1 MKFKTVLTTI
11 GVGAGLAYFF
21 DPRQGDRRRELLRDK
36 ANSLVNR
43 MDDSIYATV
52 EDTRNKT
59 RGVLSEW
66 TAKLSNQDNPDWV
79 LAERVRSA
87 LGRLSPHSRG
97 VKVRAEEGQIHL
109 SGSILNDEKDAI
121 LKAASRTRGVRD
133 VIDELEVFYSP
144 EEMSAFQN
152 TTTSQSQ
159 DTPAWRQQ
167 NLSPATRLLSSVGG
181 SLLTLYGLKRKGL
194 AKPVL
199 STAGLLLT
207 ARGMTNMDT
216 GSLLGLST
224 AGNGIRVQ
232 KTININAPIDEVYRF
247 WHNFENFSLFMDHV
261 KEVTV
266 QNDIS
271 NWKVAGPAGSS
282 MEFQSHITRDIPNE
296 SIAWETIPD
305 SQIHHSGV
313 VSFEQNWDGGTR
325 VTVQMTYMPP
335 AGVVGHKVA
344 ELFGVDPRQA
354 MQDDLSRLKVLLEVN
369 RMTTEESA
377 GASTK
382 RTIASEDAS

>member
-1 MKFKTVLTTI
+1 MKLKTVLTTI

-79 LAERVRSA
+79 LAERVRGA
-87 LGRLSPHSRG
+87 LGRLSPHSRS
-97 VKVRAEEGQIHL
+97 VKVRADEGQIHL

-152 TTTSQSQ
+152 TTDAQGQ
-159 DTPAWRQQ
+159 ETPAWKQQ

-216 GSLLGLST
+216 SSLLGLTT

-232 KTININAPIDEVYRF
+232 KTVNINAPIDEVYRF
-247 WHNFENFSLFMDHV
+247 WHNFENFPLFMDHV
-261 KEVTV
+261 KEVVV
-266 QNDIS
+266 QNGIS

-282 MEFQSHITRDIPNE
+282 FEFQSHITRDVPNE

-305 SQIHHSGV
+305 SQIQHSGV
-313 VSFEQNWDGGTR
+313 VRFEENWDGGTR

-354 MQDDLSRLKVLLEVN
+354 MQEDLSRLKVLLEVN
-369 RMTTEESA
+369 RMTSEENPV
-377 GASTK
+377 G
-382 RTIASEDAS
+382 

>member
-1 MKFKTVLTTI
+1 
-11 GVGAGLAYFF
+11 VGAGLAYFF
-21 DPRQGDRRRELLRDK
+21 DPKEGENRRTLLRDK
-36 ANSLVNR
+36 ANSLVDR

-66 TAKLSNQDNPDWV
+66 TAKLSNQDSPDWL
-79 LAERVRSA
+79 LAERVRGA
-87 LGRLSPHSRG
+87 IGRLSPHARS
-97 VKVRAEEGQIHL
+97 VKVRAEDGQVHL
-109 SGSILNDEKDAI
+109 GGSILKDEKDAI
-121 LKAASRTRGVRD
+121 LKAASRTRGVRE
-133 VIDELEVFYSP
+133 VVDELEVFYSP
-144 EEMSAFQN
+144 EEMSAFQETRPSN
-152 TTTSQSQ
+152 SQ
-159 DTPAWRQQ
+159 DAPAWKQQ
-167 NLSPATRLLSSVGG
+167 SLSPATRLLSSVGG
-181 SLLTLYGLKRKGL
+181 SLLTLYGLRRSGI

-216 GSLLGLST
+216 SSLLGLGT

-232 KTININAPIDEVYRF
+232 KTINVNAPIDEVYRF
-247 WHNFENFSLFMDHV
+247 WHNFENFPLFMDHV
-261 KEVTV
+261 KEISV
-266 QNDIS
+266 QNGIS

-305 SQIHHSGV
+305 SQIQHTGV
-313 VSFEQNWDGGTR
+313 VRFEENWDGGTR

-335 AGVVGHKVA
+335 AGIVGHKVA

-354 MQDDLSRLKVLLEVN
+354 MQDDLMRLKALLEVN
-369 RMTTEESA
+369 RITTNENA
-377 GASTK
+377 VG
-382 RTIASEDAS
+382 

>member
-11 GVGAGLAYFF
+11 GVGAGLAYLF
-21 DPRQGDRRRELLRDK
+21 DPREGDRRRALLRDR

-109 SGSILNDEKDAI
+109 SGSILNEEKDAI

-282 MEFQSHITRDIPNE
+282 MEFQSHITRDVPNE

-369 RMTTEESA
+369 RMTTDESA

>member
-1 MKFKTVLTTI
+1 MKLKTVLTTI

-21 DPRQGDRRRELLRDK
+21 DPRQGDRRRALLRDK
-36 ANSLVNR
+36 ANSLVDR
-43 MDDSIYATV
+43 MDNSIYSTV

-79 LAERVRSA
+79 LAERVRGA
-87 LGRLSPHSRG
+87 LGRLSPHSRS
-97 VKVRAEEGQIHL
+97 VKVRADEGQIHL
-109 SGSILNDEKDAI
+109 SGSILNDERDAI

-152 TTTSQSQ
+152 TTDAQSQ
-159 DTPAWRQQ
+159 ESPTWRQQ

-216 GSLLGLST
+216 SSLLGLTT

-232 KTININAPIDEVYRF
+232 KTVNINAPIDEVYRF
-247 WHNFENFSLFMDHV
+247 WHNFENFPLFMDHV
-261 KEVTV
+261 KEVVV
-266 QNDIS
+266 QGGIS

-282 MEFQSHITRDIPNE
+282 FEFQSHITRDVPNE

-313 VSFEQNWDGGTR
+313 VRFEENWDGGTR

-344 ELFGVDPRQA
+344 ELFGVDPRHA
-354 MQDDLSRLKVLLEVN
+354 MQEDLSRLKVLLEVN
-369 RMTTEESA
+369 RMTSEENPV
-377 GASTK
+377 G
-382 RTIASEDAS
+382 

>member
-11 GVGAGLAYFF
+11 GVGAGLAYLF
-21 DPRQGDRRRELLRDK
+21 DPREGDRRRALLRDR

-109 SGSILNDEKDAI
+109 SGSILNEEKDAI

-266 QNDIS
+266 QNGIS

-282 MEFQSHITRDIPNE
+282 MEFQSHITRDVPNE

-313 VSFEQNWDGGTR
+313 VNFEQNWDGGTR

>member
-1 MKFKTVLTTI
+1 MKLKTVLTTI

-21 DPRQGDRRRELLRDK
+21 DPKQGESRRTLVRDK
-36 ANSLVNR
+36 ANNLVNQ
-43 MDDSIYATV
+43 MDDSIYAAV
-52 EDTRNKT
+52 EDTRNRT

-66 TAKLSNQDNPDWV
+66 TAKLSNQDSPDWL

-87 LGRLSPHSRG
+87 LGRLSPHSRD
-97 VKVRAEEGQIHL
+97 VTVRAEDGKVHL
-109 SGSILNDEKDAI
+109 QGSILNDEKDSI
-121 LKAASRTRGVRD
+121 LKTTAWTRGVRE

-144 EEMSAFQN
+144 EEMNAFRE
-152 TTTSQSQ
+152 TTTSKSSEV
-159 DTPAWRQQ
+159 PSWKQQ

-194 AKPVL
+194 AGPVL

-207 ARGMTNMDT
+207 ARGMTNIDT
-216 GSLLGLST
+216 NSLLGLST
-224 AGNGIRVQ
+224 GGNGIRVQ
-232 KTININAPIDEVYRF
+232 KTINISAPIDEVYRF
-247 WHNFENFSLFMDHV
+247 WHNFENFPLFMDHV
-261 KEVTV
+261 KEVVV
-266 QNDIS
+266 QNGIS
-271 NWKVAGPAGSS
+271 TWKVAGPAGSS
-282 MEFQSHITRDIPNE
+282 LEFQSHITRDVPNQ

-369 RMTTEESA
+369 RMTT
-377 GASTK
+377 
-382 RTIASEDAS
+382 D

>member
-11 GVGAGLAYFF
+11 GVGAGLAYLF
-21 DPRQGDRRRELLRDK
+21 DPREGDRRRALLRDR

-87 LGRLSPHSRG
+87 LGRLSPHSRS
-97 VKVRAEEGQIHL
+97 VKVRADEGQIHL
-109 SGSILNDEKDAI
+109 SGSILNEEKDAI

-159 DTPAWRQQ
+159 DTPAWKQQ

-296 SIAWETIPD
+296 SIAWETLPD
-305 SQIHHSGV
+305 SQVRHSGFV
-313 VSFEQNWDGGTR
+313 RFDPSHDGGTR
-325 VTVQMTYMPP
+325 VSVQMDYVPP
-335 AGVVGHKVA
+335 AGALGHVVA

-354 MQDDLSRLKVLLEVN
+354 MNEDLLRLKSLLEQGK
-369 RMTTEESA
+369 TSSSTGTAELTDEES
-377 GASTK
+377 
-382 RTIASEDAS
+382 ID

>member
-1 MKFKTVLTTI
+1 MKLKTVLTTI

-21 DPRQGDRRRELLRDK
+21 DPKQGESRRTLVRDK
-36 ANSLVNR
+36 ANNLVNQ
-43 MDDSIYATV
+43 MDDSIYAAV
-52 EDTRNKT
+52 EDTRNRT

-66 TAKLSNQDNPDWV
+66 TAKLSNQDSPDWL

-87 LGRLSPHSRG
+87 LGRLSPHSRD
-97 VKVRAEEGQIHL
+97 VSVRAEDGKVHL
-109 SGSILNDEKDAI
+109 SGSILNDEKDNI
-121 LKAASRTRGVRD
+121 LKAASWTRGVRE

-144 EEMSAFQN
+144 EEMAAFHGEPSSK
-152 TTTSQSQ
+152 SQE
-159 DTPAWRQQ
+159 TPSWKQQ

-194 AKPVL
+194 AGPVL

-207 ARGMTNMDT
+207 ARGMTNIDT
-216 GSLLGLST
+216 NSLLGLGT
-224 AGNGIRVQ
+224 GGNGIRVQ
-232 KTININAPIDEVYRF
+232 KTINISAPIDEVYRF
-247 WHNFENFSLFMDHV
+247 WHNFENFPLFMDHV
-261 KEVTV
+261 KEVVV
-266 QNDIS
+266 QNGIS
-271 NWKVAGPAGSS
+271 TWKVAGPAGSS
-282 MEFQSHITRDIPNE
+282 LEFQAHITRDIPNE

-305 SQIHHSGV
+305 SQIHHGGV
-313 VSFEQNWDGGTR
+313 VHFEQNWDGGTR

-369 RMTTEESA
+369 KMTTEENAARSDETTA
-377 GASTK
+377 FS
-382 RTIASEDAS
+382 

>member
-377 GASTK
+377 GASTE
-382 RTIASEDAS
+382 RTNTSQDAS

>member
-1 MKFKTVLTTI
+1 MKLKTVLTTI

-21 DPRQGDRRRELLRDK
+21 DPRQGDRRRALLRDK
-36 ANSLVNR
+36 ANSLVDR

-79 LAERVRSA
+79 LAERVRGA
-87 LGRLSPHSRG
+87 LGRLSPHSRS
-97 VKVRAEEGQIHL
+97 VKVRADEGQIHL

-152 TTTSQSQ
+152 TTDAQSQ
-159 DTPAWRQQ
+159 ETPAWKQQ

-216 GSLLGLST
+216 SSLLGLTT

-232 KTININAPIDEVYRF
+232 KTVNINAPIDEVYRF
-247 WHNFENFSLFMDHV
+247 WHNFENFPLFMDHV
-261 KEVTV
+261 KEVVV
-266 QNDIS
+266 QSGIS

-282 MEFQSHITRDIPNE
+282 FEFQSHITRDVPNE

-313 VSFEQNWDGGTR
+313 VRFEENWDGGTR

-354 MQDDLSRLKVLLEVN
+354 MQEDLSRLKVLLEVN
-369 RMTTEESA
+369 RMTSEENPA
-377 GASTK
+377 G
-382 RTIASEDAS
+382 

>member
-1 MKFKTVLTTI
+1 
-11 GVGAGLAYFF
+11 
-21 DPRQGDRRRELLRDK
+21 
-36 ANSLVNR
+36 
-43 MDDSIYATV
+43 MDNSIYSTV

-79 LAERVRSA
+79 LAERVRGA
-87 LGRLSPHSRG
+87 LGRLSPHSRS
-97 VKVRAEEGQIHL
+97 VKVRADEGQIHL
-109 SGSILNDEKDAI
+109 SGSILNDERDAI
-121 LKAASRTRGVRD
+121 LKAASRTRGVRE

-152 TTTSQSQ
+152 TTDAQSQ
-159 DTPAWRQQ
+159 ESPAWRQQ

-216 GSLLGLST
+216 SSLLGLTT

-232 KTININAPIDEVYRF
+232 KTVNINAPIDEVYRF
-247 WHNFENFSLFMDHV
+247 WHNFENFPLFMDHV
-261 KEVTV
+261 KEVVV
-266 QNDIS
+266 QGGIS

-282 MEFQSHITRDIPNE
+282 FEFQSHITRDVPNE

-313 VSFEQNWDGGTR
+313 VRFEENWDGGTR

-344 ELFGVDPRQA
+344 ELFGVDPRHA
-354 MQDDLSRLKVLLEVN
+354 MQEDLSRLKVLLEVN
-369 RMTTEESA
+369 RMTSEENPV
-377 GASTK
+377 G
-382 RTIASEDAS
+382 

>member
-1 MKFKTVLTTI
+1 MKIKMLLTTI

-21 DPRQGDRRRELLRDK
+21 DPKEGENRRTLLRDK
-36 ANSLVNR
+36 ANSLVDR

-52 EDTRNKT
+52 EDTRNRT

-66 TAKLSNQDNPDWV
+66 TAKLSNQDSPDWL
-79 LAERVRSA
+79 LAERVRGA
-87 LGRLSPHSRG
+87 IGRLSPHARS
-97 VKVRAEEGQIHL
+97 VKVRAEDGQVHL
-109 SGSILNDEKDAI
+109 GGSILKDEKDAI
-121 LKAASRTRGVRD
+121 LKAASRTRGVRE
-133 VIDELEVFYSP
+133 VVDELEVFYSP
-144 EEMSAFQN
+144 EEMSAFQE
-152 TTTSQSQ
+152 TTPSNSQ
-159 DTPAWRQQ
+159 DAPAWKQQ
-167 NLSPATRLLSSVGG
+167 SLSPATRLLSSVGG
-181 SLLTLYGLKRKGL
+181 SLLTLYGLRRSGI

-216 GSLLGLST
+216 SSLLGLGT

-232 KTININAPIDEVYRF
+232 KTINVNAPIDEVYRF
-247 WHNFENFSLFMDHV
+247 WHNFENFPLFMDHV
-261 KEVTV
+261 KEISV
-266 QNDIS
+266 QNGIS

-305 SQIHHSGV
+305 SQIQHTGV
-313 VSFEQNWDGGTR
+313 VRFEENWDGGTR

-335 AGVVGHKVA
+335 AGIVGHKVA

-354 MQDDLSRLKVLLEVN
+354 MQDDLMRLKALLEVN
-369 RMTTEESA
+369 RITTNENA
-377 GASTK
+377 VG
-382 RTIASEDAS
+382 